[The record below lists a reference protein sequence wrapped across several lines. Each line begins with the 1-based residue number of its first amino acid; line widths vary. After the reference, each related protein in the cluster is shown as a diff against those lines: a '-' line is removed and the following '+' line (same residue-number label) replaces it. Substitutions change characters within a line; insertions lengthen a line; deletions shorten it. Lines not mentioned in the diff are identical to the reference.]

1 MRPEHW
7 LFTIPLRLRSLFCR
21 AQVDQE
27 LDGELLDHLDRAT
40 EEYVAEGMAPEEA
53 GRRAGRASRIP
64 RVS

>member
-1 MRPEHW
+1 
-7 LFTIPLRLRSLFCR
+7 
-21 AQVDQE
+21 VDQE

-53 GRRAGRASRIP
+53 RRRAGRASRIP